1 MYFSPLSVT
10 DGKQRERNHPS
21 LSAYSAG
28 RAIWRI
34 GAILVLYLGMLW
46 VLVLGDRRS
55 IRCGGGVGWL
65 RADVYA
71 ACSVDS
77 CRDVPQYKVMK
88 YLVFWI
94 ILSSLLSELQVAR
107 ERTHTCPRAYAYI
120 RTLAARSSRQGGLSL
135 ETLSSEERLRC
146 APFLTVLGTHC
157 ISRSF
162 PLPPQR
168 MPGSPAVSS
177 IYWPVLEFFPM

>member
-1 MYFSPLSVT
+1 L
-10 DGKQRERNHPS
+10 N
-21 LSAYSAG
+21 
-28 RAIWRI
+28 
-34 GAILVLYLGMLW
+34 
-46 VLVLGDRRS
+46 
-55 IRCGGGVGWL
+55 
-65 RADVYA
+65 VYP
-71 ACSVDS
+71 ACSGCV

-162 PLPPQR
+162 HLPPQC
-168 MPGSPAVSS
+168 MLASLAAVPVVAGPASHAHKVVSKRPRNQTPHAYAHLCQDPLS
-177 IYWPVLEFFPM
+177 GLSHSHWACPRNLTKLNPEA